1 MVRMSAS
8 RDVIFW
14 TSGRPTL
21 LLEFGDG
28 LKDYSI
34 SRGSLGYIYIHLV
47 SMGAAENDRK
57 HDDLCVRSMGLS
69 LILRGCL
76 DAWIS
81 GSLDHWITEIA
92 ETLLVR

>member
-8 RDVIFW
+8 REVIFW

-21 LLEFGDG
+21 LLEFDDG

-69 LILRGCL
+69 LILRG
-76 DAWIS
+76 AWMP
-81 GSLDHWITEIA
+81 GSPDLWTTEIA
-92 ETLLVR
+92 QTLLVR